1 MRRLDGIRRLSACAA
16 ALALLLAGC
25 GTARVQGVST
35 GYGTT
40 GHRPVVGH
48 VAGRFLIWGGTLK
61 QSQSGPRPIRGVVT
75 FTAAGHQ
82 RVKVRVGPS
91 GVFSA
96 SLPPG
101 RYQVS
106 GRSPSVM
113 TVSNGAVVGV
123 HGLIKGSEWE
133 SPCSQP
139 LSVTITAHHTV
150 RASVICYV
158 P

>member
-16 ALALLLAGC
+16 VLAMALAGC
-25 GTARVQGVST
+25 GTARALDHLPGHIIT
-35 GYGTT
+35 GQ
-40 GHRPVVGH
+40 GH

>member
-1 MRRLDGIRRLSACAA
+1 MRRLVGIRRLSACAA
-16 ALALLLAGC
+16 VLAMLLAGC
-25 GTARVQGVST
+25 GTARALDHLPGHIIT
-35 GYGTT
+35 G
-40 GHRPVVGH
+40 RLVVGH
-48 VAGRFLIWGGTLK
+48 VDGRFLIWGGTLK

-91 GVFSA
+91 GTFSV

-113 TVSNGAVVGV
+113 TVSNGAVIGV
-123 HGLIKGSEWE
+123 HGLIKGTEWE

-139 LSVTITAHHTV
+139 LSVSVTAHHTV
-150 RASVICYV
+150 RATVICYV

>member
-1 MRRLDGIRRLSACAA
+1 MSRLDAIRRLSACAA
-16 ALALLLAGC
+16 ALALLAGC
-25 GTARVQGVST
+25 GTARALDHLPGHIVT
-35 GYGTT
+35 G
-40 GHRPVVGH
+40 RPVVGH

-75 FTAAGHQ
+75 FTAEGHQ

-91 GVFSA
+91 GAFTA

-123 HGLIKGSEWE
+123 HGLISGSEWE
-133 SPCSQP
+133 TPCSQP
-139 LSVTITAHHTV
+139 LSVSVTAHRTV
-150 RASVICYV
+150 RATIICYV